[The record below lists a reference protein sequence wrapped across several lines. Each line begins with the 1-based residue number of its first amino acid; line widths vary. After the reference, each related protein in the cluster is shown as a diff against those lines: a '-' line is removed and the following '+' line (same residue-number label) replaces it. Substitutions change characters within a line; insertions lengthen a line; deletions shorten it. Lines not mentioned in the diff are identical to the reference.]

1 MQRIRLF
8 TTGDAVTL
16 TSSLDG
22 VARLALP
29 ALWLVLA
36 AAVAVVLLEN
46 PKTPVYDQ
54 ARLVEARLGGPS
66 YPAPPYG
73 FTSQLVVIGLRPFVP
88 VAGGVELH
96 EVLRIAA
103 MFFWVGAAAW
113 LGSLL
118 LRDRIHLAVYGLLL
132 FSSQFPFLWLSSE
145 LVTGGC
151 LFLTLAAAL
160 SGAPVWLL
168 GTLLALLALCKIEML
183 LVSLALAGWLVWKAR
198 DEGRGPAVH
207 LLGSFAVVLAVLL
220 APGLVL
226 IGWNYYFEYDDGTS
240 RGFATFTQHYA
251 SLVAPL
257 QHTPGPNP
265 WLQPEVYLQRAFP
278 GANSMSDVVFAPGL
292 AYLDFVALSAARGIR
307 KIGWLFSWG
316 WLAVPV
322 LVWARHRAGVG
333 LDDRERLLWVSC
345 IGVIPMVLFAY
356 PHIRHFARY
365 YPLFWLLVGLGIER
379 LQEIEPSSNEK
390 GGRRACL
397 LAASGAVL
405 LALMSNGQ
413 RASHGLAY
421 VSELSTYWFPD

>member
-1 MQRIRLF
+1 MQRGRLF
-8 TTGDAVTL
+8 TAGDAV
-16 TSSLDG
+16 SSAPSLDG

-29 ALWLVLA
+29 VLWLVLA

-54 ARLVEARLGGPS
+54 AGLVEARLWGPS
-66 YPAPPYG
+66 YPAPPRA

-88 VAGGVELH
+88 DSVELH
-96 EVLRIAA
+96 EVLRVAA
-103 MFFWVGAAAW
+103 MLFWVGAAAW

-118 LRDRIHLAVYGLLL
+118 LRDRIHFAVYGLLL

-145 LVTGGC
+145 LLTGGC

-257 QHTPGPNP
+257 QRTPGPNP

-322 LVWARHRAGVG
+322 LVWARRRAGVG
-333 LDDRERLLWVSC
+333 LDDRERLLWISF

-356 PHIRHFARY
+356 PHIRYFARY

-379 LQEIEPSSNEK
+379 LQQAEPSSDEK

-397 LAASGAVL
+397 VAASGAVL
-405 LALMSNGQ
+405 LALMLNGQ
-413 RASHGLAY
+413 RVSHGLAY
-421 VSELSTYWFPD
+421 ASVLSSYWFPD

>member
-1 MQRIRLF
+1 MQRVRLF
-8 TTGDAVTL
+8 TAGDAV
-16 TSSLDG
+16 SSAPSLGG

-29 ALWLVLA
+29 VLWLALA

-54 ARLVEARLGGPS
+54 SRLVDASLSGPS
-66 YPAPPYG
+66 YPAPSYA

-88 VAGGVELH
+88 DSVELH

-103 MFFWVGAAAW
+103 MLFWVGAAAW

-118 LRDRIHLAVYGLLL
+118 LRDPIHFAVYGLLL

-145 LVTGGC
+145 LVTGGF
-151 LFLTLAAAL
+151 LFLTLAAGL

-168 GTLLALLALCKIEML
+168 GSLLALLALCKIEML
-183 LVSLALAGWLVWKAR
+183 LVSVALVGWLVWKAR
-198 DEGRGPAVH
+198 DEGRGPAV
-207 LLGSFAVVLAVLL
+207 LLLASFAVVLAVLL

-226 IGWNYYFEYDDGTS
+226 IGWNYYFGYDGGTS
-240 RGFATFTQHYA
+240 RGFATFIQHYA

-265 WLQPEVYLQRAFP
+265 WLQPEVYFQRTFP

-292 AYLDFVALSAARGIR
+292 AYLDFVALSVARGIR

-322 LVWARHRAGVG
+322 LVWARRRAGVG
-333 LDDRERLLWVSC
+333 LDDRERLLWVSFV
-345 IGVIPMVLFAY
+345 GVIPMVLFAY
-356 PHIRHFARY
+356 PHIRYFARY
-365 YPLFWLLVGLGIER
+365 YPIFWLLIGLGIER
-379 LQEIEPSSNEK
+379 LQQTEPSSDEQ
-390 GGRRACL
+390 GERRACL
-397 LAASGAVL
+397 VAASGAVL
-405 LALMSNGQ
+405 LALMLNGQ
-413 RASHGLAY
+413 RVSHGLAY
-421 VSELSTYWFPD
+421 VSVLSSYWFPD